1 MSLTPESPAW
11 TERTELLFGEARV
24 RELAACH
31 VLVVGLGGVGGYAAE
46 LIARA
51 GIGRMTIVDA
61 DTVQPS
67 NINRQLVA
75 TTETI
80 GQAKSTVLAERLRS
94 INPSLQLEA
103 IQAFLKDESLTELL
117 DRHRYDYIVDAIDS
131 LTPKTHLIAQ
141 ALQRGLP
148 IISSMGAGA
157 KSDPFKIQLADL
169 SRSNSCTLARVLR
182 KRLRKL
188 GVHQGLPVVFS
199 SELPDPKAVK
209 EIQGEQCKRSTAG
222 TVSYMPALFGCHLA
236 AYVIQHLQKSLPST
250 ETTPAP

>member
-1 MSLTPESPAW
+1 MSLTSESPAW

-80 GQAKSTVLAERLRS
+80 GQAKSEVLAERLRS

-157 KSDPFKIQLADL
+157 KSDPSQIHQSDL
-169 SRSNSCTLARVLR
+169 SKSYNCALARSLR

-188 GVHQGLPVVFS
+188 GITRGVPVVFS
-199 SELPDPKAVK
+199 SELPNEEAVI

-222 TVSYMPALFGCHLA
+222 TISYMPALFGCQLA
-236 AYVIQHLQKSLPST
+236 AYVLRQITL
-250 ETTPAP
+250 TPKQGA

>member
-1 MSLTPESPAW
+1 MSLTSESPAW

-31 VLVVGLGGVGGYAAE
+31 VLIVGLGGVGGYAAE

-148 IISSMGAGA
+148 IISSMGAGT

-236 AYVIQHLQKSLPST
+236 AYVIQHLQKPIPST
-250 ETTPAP
+250 ETTPAL

>member
-1 MSLTPESPAW
+1 MSLTSESPAW

-80 GQAKSTVLAERLRS
+80 GQAKSAVLAERLRS

-157 KSDPFKIQLADL
+157 KSDPSKIQLADL

-236 AYVIQHLQKSLPST
+236 AYVIQHLQKSIPST
-250 ETTPAP
+250 EMPPAL

>member
-1 MSLTPESPAW
+1 
-11 TERTELLFGEARV
+11 
-24 RELAACH
+24 
-31 VLVVGLGGVGGYAAE
+31 
-46 LIARA
+46 
-51 GIGRMTIVDA
+51 MTIVDA

-80 GQAKSTVLAERLRS
+80 GQAKSAVLAERLRS

-103 IQAFLKDESLTELL
+103 IQAFLKDESLTALL
-117 DRHRYDYIVDAIDS
+117 DRYRYDYIVDAIDS

-157 KSDPFKIQLADL
+157 KSAPFKIQLADL
-169 SRSNSCTLARVLR
+169 SRSTSWTLARVLR

-222 TVSYMPALFGCHLA
+222 TVS
-236 AYVIQHLQKSLPST
+236 
-250 ETTPAP
+250 

>member
-1 MSLTPESPAW
+1 MSLTSESPAW

-80 GQAKSTVLAERLRS
+80 GQAKLAVLTERLRS
-94 INPSLQLEA
+94 INPSRSA
-103 IQAFLKDESLTELL
+103 I
-117 DRHRYDYIVDAIDS
+117 
-131 LTPKTHLIAQ
+131 
-141 ALQRGLP
+141 
-148 IISSMGAGA
+148 
-157 KSDPFKIQLADL
+157 
-169 SRSNSCTLARVLR
+169 
-182 KRLRKL
+182 
-188 GVHQGLPVVFS
+188 
-199 SELPDPKAVK
+199 
-209 EIQGEQCKRSTAG
+209 
-222 TVSYMPALFGCHLA
+222 
-236 AYVIQHLQKSLPST
+236 
-250 ETTPAP
+250 

>member
-1 MSLTPESPAW
+1 MSLTPECPAW
-11 TERTELLFGEARV
+11 TERTELLFGGERV

-80 GQAKSTVLAERLRS
+80 GQAKSAVLAERLRS

-117 DRHRYDYIVDAIDS
+117 DRHRYDYIFDAIDS
-131 LTPKTHLIAQ
+131 LTPKTHLISQ
-141 ALQRGLP
+141 HLQRGLP
-148 IISSMGAGA
+148 IIS
-157 KSDPFKIQLADL
+157 
-169 SRSNSCTLARVLR
+169 
-182 KRLRKL
+182 
-188 GVHQGLPVVFS
+188 
-199 SELPDPKAVK
+199 
-209 EIQGEQCKRSTAG
+209 
-222 TVSYMPALFGCHLA
+222 
-236 AYVIQHLQKSLPST
+236 
-250 ETTPAP
+250 